1 MEENMTIKFYLKS
14 LKGKDSIAISKED
27 DKNVFGYFLKSK
39 KEFKISK
46 DELMYRLLDRSVDI
60 SASES
65 FGN

>member
-1 MEENMTIKFYLKS
+1 MTIKFYLKS

-60 SASES
+60 SASKS

>member
-1 MEENMTIKFYLKS
+1 MTIKFYLKS